1 MESLEK
7 KENSEEE
14 IFKIKKWTAVALWA
28 WDVHIDTCA
37 ICKNNVQDPC
47 IECQA
52 LQDNHQTIDC
62 PVAWG
67 TCNHK
72 FLKKY
77 ASYLFQD
84 NVQTFDCPVAWG
96 TCNHTFHYHCITKWL
111 KTRPVCPLDNRD
123 WEFQKM

>member
-1 MESLEK
+1 MEIVK
-7 KENSEEE
+7 TENSEEE

-37 ICKNNVQDPC
+37 ICKNNVPDPC

-52 LQDNHQTIDC
+52 LQDNHQTI
-62 PVAWG
+62 
-67 TCNHK
+67 
-72 FLKKY
+72 
-77 ASYLFQD
+77 
-84 NVQTFDCPVAWG
+84 DCPVAWG